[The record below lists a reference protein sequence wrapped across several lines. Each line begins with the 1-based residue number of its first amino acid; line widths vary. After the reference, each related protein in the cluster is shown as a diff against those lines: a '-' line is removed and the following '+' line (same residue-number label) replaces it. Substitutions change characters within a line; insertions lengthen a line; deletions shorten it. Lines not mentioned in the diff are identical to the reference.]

1 MPWRGPGEARGT
13 AHVFTGRA
21 ASSAKAVGRG
31 KPGSDTALGVAS
43 GKRSA
48 DRENQAKRR
57 RERGARR
64 PDPRAPRFA
73 ASLTFWTEVRR
84 RRPGGHRTPPHPKH
98 GSCVLAR
105 TQGFD
110 GAATRN
116 VNAPAKPSGSPGNR
130 EGGPTPP
137 PPGPPRVWRPRNQ
150 RAVPRFTEKGGR
162 TVTASRM
169 GSGPPGRGHLWPGH
183 WGQPGPHGE
192 KPRDGAVG
200 SGGARSVAV
209 RDDRG
214 SGRGDAWKPSAGGSV
229 SGARVP
235 FLPFEGARS
244 RHGRTVPGC
253 P

>member
-1 MPWRGPGEARGT
+1 M
-13 AHVFTGRA
+13 
-21 ASSAKAVGRG
+21 
-31 KPGSDTALGVAS
+31 
-43 GKRSA
+43 
-48 DRENQAKRR
+48 
-57 RERGARR
+57 
-64 PDPRAPRFA
+64 
-73 ASLTFWTEVRR
+73 
-84 RRPGGHRTPPHPKH
+84 
-98 GSCVLAR
+98 
-105 TQGFD
+105 
-110 GAATRN
+110 
-116 VNAPAKPSGSPGNR
+116 
-130 EGGPTPP
+130 
-137 PPGPPRVWRPRNQ
+137 
-150 RAVPRFTEKGGR
+150 
-162 TVTASRM
+162 TASRM
-169 GSGPPGRGHLWPGH
+169 GSGPPGRGHLWRGH

>member
-1 MPWRGPGEARGT
+1 MEGTGGGTRDSTRVHGTRRVFCQSCRTGKTRLSRGAGCRFRQT
-13 AHVFTGRA
+13 KR
-21 ASSAKAVGRG
+21 RQG
-31 KPGSDTALGVAS
+31 KPGEKAKGTGRPSS
-43 GKRSA
+43 RSPSPPIRCFLDFL
-48 DRENQAKRR
+48 DRGQA
-57 RERGARR
+57 E
-64 PDPRAPRFA
+64 APRG
-73 ASLTFWTEVRR
+73 SQD
-84 RRPGGHRTPPHPKH
+84 PPHPKH

-137 PPGPPRVWRPRNQ
+137 PPGPPRAWRPRNQ
-150 RAVPRFTEKGGR
+150 RAVTRVTEKGGR
-162 TVTASRM
+162 TVTASRI